1 MGLKEN
7 FGLTGPT
14 LVGISPDV
22 LVDIAFEKSAVFP
35 TSVSEEV
42 GTRVTSYL
50 TKALRNTVAF
60 ETVLA
65 RFQGLNT
72 LLVWC
77 TYVFLASK
85 SRLDS
90 AMASWSSRFF
100 DVGLLLT
107 ALKAFSELAVG
118 GMNAAKL
125 NSSSMF
131 SKDVAAV
138 VPMFF
143 NLRAENCVRDGS
155 ARWNAV

>member
-1 MGLKEN
+1 M
-7 FGLTGPT
+7 
-14 LVGISPDV
+14 
-22 LVDIAFEKSAVFP
+22 
-35 TSVSEEV
+35 
-42 GTRVTSYL
+42 
-50 TKALRNTVAF
+50 
-60 ETVLA
+60 
-65 RFQGLNT
+65 
-72 LLVWC
+72 
-77 TYVFLASK
+77 FLASN

-143 NLRAENCVRDGS
+143 NLRAEKMCER
-155 ARWNAV
+155 R